1 MRSLISIANA
11 GLLRRFQRPQVNQ
24 TRGDRAA
31 AQATTGA
38 SANYFSRVRRAVAVG
53 RWAGRF
59 VLQGDGA
66 DLRQAVSYRA
76 RRLFADAGP
85 RADSLAVLGRY
96 DHRRMRH
103 FRFGARANSTSEIAL
118 FLARLSFSL
127 SQCTRL
133 SA

>member
-1 MRSLISIANA
+1 MDPAGASRS
-11 GLLRRFQRPQVNQ
+11 
-24 TRGDRAA
+24 AA
-31 AQATTGA
+31 AVSRLGA
-38 SANYFSRVRRAVAVG
+38 RP
-53 RWAGRF
+53 
-59 VLQGDGA
+59 VLADPDDRHHDRGDGA